1 MANSISKVKVIDGG
15 FSTTLQDGGRP
26 RSRSYGVPPGGA
38 LDRWAWATANQLV
51 ENLPGA
57 AALEII
63 LQGPTLLF
71 ETSALVALGGA
82 DLRAELSDG
91 RSVPPYL
98 SFFVRAGQRLT
109 FRGLKSQASKW
120 GRCTYLAIHGG
131 LFAPLVMGSRS
142 TYLRAAIGGYNGEG
156 RALIAGD
163 TLETYAHTL
172 KHLSEGAAH
181 FLSPAQRLAYGPQI
195 SLRIVPGPYLENFAP
210 EALSTLLANSYTLT
224 SEADRMGF
232 RLEGPKLWHLHPD
245 LTEIESCPAVSGA
258 IQIPANGQPIVLMA
272 DHQVTGGYPIIASII
287 YEDLPLLAQLLPGSQ
302 VAFRLA
308 L

>member
-1 MANSISKVKVIDGG
+1 MVTSISKVRVIDGG

-38 LDRWAWATANQLV
+38 LDRWAWAAANQLV
-51 ENLPGA
+51 QNAPGA

-71 ETSALVALGGA
+71 ETAALIALGGA
-82 DLRAELSDG
+82 DFGAELSDG
-91 RSVPPYL
+91 RSVPLWL
-98 SFFVRAGQRLT
+98 SFFVRAGQQLT
-109 FRGLKSQASKW
+109 FRGPKNQASNW

-131 LFAPLVMGSRS
+131 VAAPLVMGCRS

-156 RALIAGD
+156 RALTAAD
-163 TLETYAHTL
+163 SLKTYAHTL
-172 KHLSEGAAH
+172 NHLPDGAAH
-181 FLSPAQRLAYGPQI
+181 FLSPAQRLAYAPHI

-210 EALSTLLANSYTLT
+210 TALSTLLANSYTLT

-232 RLEGPKLWHLHPD
+232 RLEGPKLWHLRPA
-245 LTEIESCPAVSGA
+245 LAEIATCPAVSGA
-258 IQIPANGQPIVLMA
+258 IQIPANGQPIILLV
-272 DHQVTGGYPIIASII
+272 DHQVTGGYPIIASVVH
-287 YEDLPLLAQLLPGSQ
+287 EDLPLLAQLLAGGQ
-302 VAFRLA
+302 VTFQLA